1 MIFNLRS
8 GKPNR
13 VQAEEIKKKIVRRY
27 FIMKLK
33 NLKQT
38 NKKHSKSNQK
48 ERQNKYIRIAFILI
62 ADFFFKDSS
71 RSQDSEV
78 QLVKK
83 ISIFRIFVY
92 SKNINKEGAFQIKQ
106 NRHFTATQTP
116 LKKILKD
123 VLR

>member
-1 MIFNLRS
+1 
-8 GKPNR
+8 
-13 VQAEEIKKKIVRRY
+13 
-27 FIMKLK
+27 MKLK

-48 ERQNKYIRIAFILI
+48 ERQNKCIRIAFILI

-106 NRHFTATQTP
+106 NRHFTAT
-116 LKKILKD
+116 
-123 VLR
+123 